1 MLLHLQE
8 IQLVPHDRKKENQC
22 FKRGFLNGLPA
33 LYARAVSL
41 TVRRTKKHLL
51 NKNEQINEC
60 NSVSRHTA
68 IPYSFTLTKHF
79 CKTVRHV

>member
-22 FKRGFLNGLPA
+22 FKRGCLNGLPA

-41 TVRRTKKHLL
+41 TVRRTKEHQL

-60 NSVSRHTA
+60 NSVSRNSHTLS
-68 IPYSFTLTKHF
+68 IHTDKIFFQNS
-79 CKTVRHV
+79 